1 MRARTSGRSERSL
14 MRRQLSA
21 VTFSERL
28 RRSLAVVGDV
38 LPTAEQT
45 VMMSEVTGRRVRLA
59 SPATAVGL
67 AFGIVVLGVVD
78 LLLSAR
84 THQLAP
90 STAIAAGL
98 FVVTVGVGLVIA
110 FRQPRNVMGW
120 FLLGVAFLAALSN
133 AASTYSVLDYRMRNG
148 GLPLGA
154 LAVVVQPAWAPTIV
168 LFGFALLIFP
178 DGVIPPGRSRWVLA
192 IVAALSA
199 LWIVGALGIA
209 ITAIA
214 QHNIHVDSGGNL
226 LTIDHPRRAWAW
238 WGIVQDV
245 IFPAFAASLA
255 LWAIQQVPKYR
266 RSTGDRRLQLKWL
279 YGGAVVSIC
288 CASAD
293 AVSSGA
299 GTTSVGYVV
308 GIVLFMGLAA
318 LPISMGV
325 AILKFRLYDIDRL
338 ISRTLAYAVVTG
350 LVVGVYVGIITLV
363 TRVLGFSS
371 PVAVAAST
379 LAAVALFNP
388 LRVRAQRVVD
398 RRFNRARYDA
408 EATVAS
414 FVTRLRDAVDLE
426 TVRNELLEVV
436 NRAVEPAHASV
447 WIRRRE

>member
-1 MRARTSGRSERSL
+1 
-14 MRRQLSA
+14 
-21 VTFSERL
+21 
-28 RRSLAVVGDV
+28 
-38 LPTAEQT
+38 
-45 VMMSEVTGRRVRLA
+45 
-59 SPATAVGL
+59 
-67 AFGIVVLGVVD
+67 
-78 LLLSAR
+78 
-84 THQLAP
+84 
-90 STAIAAGL
+90 
-98 FVVTVGVGLVIA
+98 
-110 FRQPRNVMGW
+110 MGW

-148 GLPLGA
+148 GPTARRPSRRGPAGLGSDHRPIRVRSLDFSGRRHTTRALALGA
-154 LAVVVQPAWAPTIV
+154 
-168 LFGFALLIFP
+168 G
-178 DGVIPPGRSRWVLA
+178 DRGRTQCPVDR
-192 IVAALSA
+192 
-199 LWIVGALGIA
+199 GARSVSQSP
-209 ITAIA
+209 AIA